1 MARWNLKHG
10 RYFLTVGTV
19 EPRKNLQTALD
30 AHARLPANVRKHF
43 PLVLSGM
50 RGWNSSVLEKRIRAM
65 SKDGTVIPVGY
76 VSRAD
81 LAKLLAGATALVFPS
96 IYEGFGLPLL
106 EAMSCGVPVISS
118 NAASMP
124 ELVGGT
130 GVLLDPFDT
139 EGMAT
144 AMERLASS
152 PEERNRLGQSGLDRS
167 RLFTWDACV
176 NATLQAY
183 HRTLS

>member
-1 MARWNLKHG
+1 
-10 RYFLTVGTV
+10 
-19 EPRKNLQTALD
+19 
-30 AHARLPANVRKHF
+30 
-43 PLVLSGM
+43 
-50 RGWNSSVLEKRIRAM
+50 
-65 SKDGTVIPVGY
+65 
-76 VSRAD
+76 
-81 LAKLLAGATALVFPS
+81 
-96 IYEGFGLPLL
+96 
-106 EAMSCGVPVISS
+106 
-118 NAASMP
+118 MP